1 MPSKWA
7 ELKAERARKPSAQA
21 GYIRARSA
29 YRLAERVRLLRE
41 ARGMSQG
48 DLAERMGTT
57 QSAIARLEAGGTY
70 PNFQTLERV
79 GRALRA
85 ELVVEF
91 KDVSLA
97 PQKSLLTGA
106 ATRLARVVRV
116 RSRGFGRRAVG
127 RRAKVKRTSKQR

>member
-7 ELKAERARKPSAQA
+7 ELKAERVRKPSVQA

-79 GRALRA
+79 GRALRT

>member
-1 MPSKWA
+1 MPTKWT
-7 ELKAERARKPSAQA
+7 ELKNERAREPAVQA
-21 GYIRARSA
+21 GYSRARSA

-48 DLAERMGTT
+48 ELAQRMGTT

-79 GRALRA
+79 GGALRA

-91 KDVSLA
+91 RDAAPPALA
-97 PQKSLLTGA
+97 TTVA
-106 ATRLARVVRV
+106 NRVRRVVGA
-116 RSRGFGRRAVG
+116 RSRTFGKRALG
-127 RRAKVKRTSKQR
+127 TRAKVKQVSKKRKAS

>member
-7 ELKAERARKPSAQA
+7 ELKAERVRKPSVQA

-79 GRALRA
+79 GHALRA

-97 PQKSLLTGA
+97 PQKSLLAGA
-106 ATRLARVVRV
+106 ATQLARVVRV
-116 RSRGFGRRAVG
+116 RSRGFGRRAIR
-127 RRAKVKRTSKQR
+127 RRAKAKRTSKQR

>member
-79 GRALRA
+79 GHALRA

-97 PQKSLLTGA
+97 PQKSLLAGA
-106 ATRLARVVRV
+106 ATQLARVVRV
-116 RSRGFGRRAVG
+116 RSRGFGRRAIR
-127 RRAKVKRTSKQR
+127 RRAKAKRTSKQR